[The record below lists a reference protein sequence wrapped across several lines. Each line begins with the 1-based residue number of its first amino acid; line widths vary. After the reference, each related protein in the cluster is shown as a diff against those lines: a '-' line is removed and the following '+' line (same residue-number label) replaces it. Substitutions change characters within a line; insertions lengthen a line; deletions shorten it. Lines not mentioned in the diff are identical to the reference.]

1 MISLALVSF
10 DESDSPAPGFERV
23 GNFRYLSGPDRWEW
37 SDAVARMHGYEPGT
51 VTPTTELILSHKHP
65 DDRAAVAEVVEE
77 MLRHGE
83 PFSSRHRIVDAS
95 GREHVVMV
103 VGDTVLGAEGEVVGT
118 AGFYVDVT
126 EAFESDLQKSVTEVV
141 ASVDKRRASI
151 HQAVGIIRMAYG
163 VSAERAFEVLTWR
176 SQQTNVKLRVIA
188 QQFVDRLASQ
198 SLAPLVRKQVDHAL
212 LTAHEPAVVDDA
224 ALYD

>member
-1 MISLALVSF
+1 MSSN
-10 DESDSPAPGFERV
+10 ESDSPASGFERV

-37 SDAVARMHGYEPGT
+37 SDAVARMHGYEPGA

-65 DDRAAVAEVVEE
+65 DDRAAVAEVVEQV
-77 MLRHGE
+77 LRHGA
-83 PFSSRHRIVDAS
+83 PFSSRHRIIDAG

-103 VGDTVLGAEGEVVGT
+103 VGDTVLGADGEVVGT

-126 EAFESDLQKSVTEVV
+126 EAFDSDVQRSVTKVV
-141 ASVDKRRASI
+141 AAVDERRAAI
-151 HQAVGIIRMAYG
+151 HQAIGIIRMAYG

-188 QQFVDRLASQ
+188 RQFVDRLTGQPLASQ
-198 SLAPLVRKQVDHAL
+198 VRARVDHAL
-212 LTAHEPAVVDDA
+212 LTAHEPAGVDGA

>member
-1 MISLALVSF
+1 MSSN
-10 DESDSPAPGFERV
+10 ESDSPASGFERV

-37 SDAVARMHGYEPGT
+37 SDAVARMHGYEPGA

-65 DDRAAVAEVVEE
+65 DDRAAVAEVVEQV
-77 MLRHGE
+77 LRHGA
-83 PFSSRHRIVDAS
+83 PFSSRHRIIDAG

-103 VGDTVLGAEGEVVGT
+103 VGDTVLGADGEVVGT

-126 EAFESDLQKSVTEVV
+126 EAFDSDVQRSVTKVV
-141 ASVDKRRASI
+141 AAVDERRAAI
-151 HQAVGIIRMAYG
+151 HQAIGIIRMAYG

-188 QQFVDRLASQ
+188 RQFVDRLTGQPLASQ
-198 SLAPLVRKQVDHAL
+198 VRACVDHAL
-212 LTAHEPAVVDDA
+212 LTAHEPAGVDGA

>member
-1 MISLALVSF
+1 VSSN
-10 DESDSPAPGFERV
+10 ESDSPASGFERV

-37 SDAVARMHGYEPGT
+37 SDAVARMHGYEPGA

-65 DDRAAVAEVVEE
+65 DDRAAVAEVVEQV
-77 MLRHGE
+77 LRHGA
-83 PFSSRHRIVDAS
+83 PFSSRHRIIDAG

-103 VGDTVLGAEGEVVGT
+103 VGDTVLGADGEVVGT

-126 EAFESDLQKSVTEVV
+126 EAFDSDVQRSVTKVV
-141 ASVDKRRASI
+141 AAVDERRAAI
-151 HQAVGIIRMAYG
+151 HQAIGIIRMAYG

-188 QQFVDRLASQ
+188 RQFVDRLTGQPLASQ
-198 SLAPLVRKQVDHAL
+198 VRARVDHAL
-212 LTAHEPAVVDDA
+212 LTAHEPAGVDGA